1 MRNENVVPLGTDP
14 PEEPQRPPTPPGRL
28 HGIATL
34 GMAVSAVVGVVAGVL
49 YITVTWSGSPRR
61 AVIAVI
67 LFSVLTFLTTVSAAV
82 LTAARDSYASVP
94 RRRTQG
100 P

>member
-1 MRNENVVPLGTDP
+1 MRDENVLPLGTDP
-14 PEEPQRPPTPPGRL
+14 PEEPQLPPTPPGAL
-28 HGIATL
+28 HGIATV
-34 GMAVSAVVGVVAGVL
+34 GMAVSAVVGIVAGIL

-82 LTAARDSYASVP
+82 LTAARDSYAGGP

-100 P
+100 S